1 MAGEGLLLTS
11 RELAYLLISNLFKME
26 TTILSASIRV
36 NSENGSRTV
45 VMNTV
50 DEFDFIDSQN
60 GFAHG
65 KRNLLKM
72 SMSQLLHFINEAD
85 DDLGDDI
92 AFMMLANDPT
102 NQQIEDL
109 LMGAKVNVEQTE
121 RTAGE
126 QYESNGQQII
136 ATYDS
141 IHVSQFAIN
150 EVSAVG
156 RFAIDYDGDVAAYS
170 TSKGRR
176 VAWNATRK
184 SLRG

>member
-1 MAGEGLLLTS
+1 
-11 RELAYLLISNLFKME
+11 ME
-26 TTILSASIRV
+26 TTIISASIRV
-36 NSENGSRTV
+36 NAENGSRTI
-45 VMNTV
+45 VMNTT

-72 SMSQLLHFINEAD
+72 SMSQLLHFINEAVD
-85 DDLGDDI
+85 ELGDDI

-109 LMGAKVNVEQTE
+109 LMGAKVNVELTE

-136 ATYDS
+136 AVYDS
-141 IHVSQFAIN
+141 IHISKFAITA
-150 EVSAVG
+150 VSPVG
-156 RFAIDYDGDVAAYS
+156 RFAIDYDGDFAVYS
-170 TSKGRR
+170 TSKARR
-176 VAWNATRK
+176 TAWNVTRK
-184 SLRG
+184 ANRS